1 MLGATDTISEPDV
14 APTGIVNTIPVMLH
28 RSTVIGVPFSS
39 KRLPPCVAPKL
50 LPAISTW
57 LPTEAVV
64 ADKPVIVGAGVA
76 VELIDTLSNVAGSRV
91 PIPLTAI
98 PMYTVCAI
106 GTVTLAPICVQFTPS
121 GEVYPVKLFPA
132 RTSSSHSGN
141 AEIYGRYGPWTWLTA
156 APVVGRSC
164 SDT

>member
-1 MLGATDTISEPDV
+1 MLGATDTISGPDV
-14 APTGIVNTIPVMLH
+14 APTGIVNTIPVSLH
-28 RSTVIGVPFSS
+28 ALTVIGVLFRSTI
-39 KRLPPCVAPKL
+39 LPPCVAPKL
-50 LPAISTW
+50 LPVISTW

-64 ADKPVIVGAGVA
+64 GNKPVIAGAGVV

-121 GEVYPVKLFPA
+121 GEA
-132 RTSSSHSGN
+132 
-141 AEIYGRYGPWTWLTA
+141 
-156 APVVGRSC
+156 
-164 SDT
+164 